1 VAESR
6 RAVTAPVEPRF
17 GTRGWGSPALVLD
30 AAATSITGPRPDN
43 QDAGIAAPNLLAVA
57 DGVGGNVGG
66 ARAAA
71 LVVEELARSRWS
83 VPDDAVD
90 RGLAAAVAAA
100 NGALRAAVAAEPQLA
115 SMATTLTA
123 AALAR
128 DGRLAVA
135 HIGDSR
141 AYLFRGGELTPLTA
155 DHTLVQTMVDAG
167 SITAEEARTHPLRS
181 LLLAALH
188 GRPDDLATVVHTA
201 HEVRPGDRL
210 LVCSDGVTGAVD
222 TRTLCVVLAGEPR
235 PADAVNRLLRA
246 ALAGTTR
253 DNATAVVGDV
263 VPAGPAAFAPPT
275 VVGAAAARRRGATT
289 APVG

>member
-6 RAVTAPVEPRF
+6 RAVTVPDGPRY

-66 ARAAA
+66 AQAAA
-71 LVVEELARSRWS
+71 LVVEELARSRGS
-83 VPDDAVD
+83 VPDDAAD
-90 RGLAAAVAAA
+90 GGLGAAVAAA
-100 NGALRAAVAAEPQLA
+100 NAALSAAVAAEPRLT

-128 DGRLAVA
+128 DGRLVVA
-135 HIGDSR
+135 HIGDCR
-141 AYLFRGGELTPLTA
+141 AYLLRDRELTLLTH

-167 SITAEEARTHPLRS
+167 SITAAEARSHPMRS

-188 GRPDDLATVVHTA
+188 GRPDDIPAVVLTA

-222 TRTLCVVLAGEPR
+222 PATLFVVLAEESR

-246 ALAGTTR
+246 ALAGSTR
-253 DNATAVVGDV
+253 DNATAAVADV
-263 VPAGPAAFAPPT
+263 VPAGSTRPAPPA
-275 VVGAAAARRRGATT
+275 VVGSAAARRRGATT